1 MADLKRENGQIL
13 QSDGYLHVKRP
24 PRERKSTPKEPLSFT
39 DAPESFLGMPCRTIE
54 FRVPSKQ
61 ERAARRTRFEME
73 KRAAFVKWLA
83 NTQQDALRKAGIT
96 KRQIEGMKH
105 GFTPHG
111 FNTHHKVPIF
121 GGGTNDFSNLVLI
134 RREPYHDMVHYH
146 LINPQT
152 RGMKE
157 GDVRSVVVPD
167 PQSPVYVPAPQY
179 KFLEKWG
186 KQGRK
191 TYGKRKNVTLQDV
204 MKEIKRRSAM
214 CRAAGQE
221 KGR

>member
-1 MADLKRENGQIL
+1 MSNLEPENERIL
-13 QSDGYLHVKRP
+13 QSDGYLHAKRP
-24 PRERKSTPKEPLSFT
+24 RRERKAAPKEPLNFAK
-39 DAPESFLGMPCRTIE
+39 APESFLGMPCRTVE
-54 FRVPSKQ
+54 FRIPSKQ

-96 KRQIEGMKH
+96 KRQIEGMKN

-134 RREPYHDMVHYH
+134 RREPYHDMAHYH

-157 GDVRSVVVPD
+157 GDVRNVVVPD
-167 PQSPVYVPAPQY
+167 PKTPVYVPAPQY
-179 KFLEKWG
+179 KFLEKWA

-204 MKEIKRRSAM
+204 LKEIKRRTAM
-214 CRAAGQE
+214 CQAAGNG